1 MTSPGGKDGRNRPR
15 GPGRPPG
22 ASGPR
27 RPGPVRG
34 REAGAS
40 RDRDPGDDGT
50 PASGPSPGRGATG
63 QNGTPR
69 ATGPAARP
77 AERGRGGRRPGG
89 SPPPRGAD
97 TRRAKPRRAAMRR
110 ASPARRLHAGLL
122 CVGFA
127 LSLIAGRLVQ
137 LQGLEGASF
146 SSEAATLRL
155 KVVHIPAERGAITTA
170 DGTRLALTVQD
181 DNVIGAPLQLTGATP
196 AATAALRQRVAGMLA
211 GPLRMTQAA
220 IVYKLYHHVS
230 ANYVVVA
237 QGVPAGVGDRLGALL
252 AARGLAG
259 IYVQPTYVR
268 SYPNGDLAANLVG
281 FTNTVNGDLRGE
293 AGIEQSF
300 NSLLA
305 GRDGLQRVETG
316 TSGQSIPG
324 TSENVRTLVPGGDV
338 RLTILASLQ
347 WEAQQACAERIKV
360 TRADNCT
367 IVVMQP
373 GTGMILALAQ
383 YPTYQPANVTSLAP
397 TVDLPVAGIFP
408 PGSTAKVITAAA
420 ALDHGET
427 PLTRYRVPQQI
438 TIGGYTFHDAEY
450 HPTEQLTLAGVVAHS
465 SNVGMVQVA
474 HHVTPQVQYD
484 YYRNF
489 GIGVPTGLPLPDT
502 SQGQLPPVS
511 KWWGNERYTLAFG
524 QGVAATAVQ
533 MAGVYATI
541 ANHGIRVSPSI
552 VAGTTG
558 PTGQFVPAPR
568 PHSQRVLRA
577 ATASELIHILQQVPY
592 LDATLAAQPWG
603 EIPGYSIASKTGT
616 AEVWD
621 PKARCLC
628 QYGSS
633 YIGMAPASNPKV
645 VVAVNIQNP
654 KTGDYYGNYVAG
666 PAFYQVMKFALASLK
681 IPPDHGK
688 RPDVPLT
695 AG

>member
-1 MTSPGGKDGRNRPR
+1 
-15 GPGRPPG
+15 
-22 ASGPR
+22 
-27 RPGPVRG
+27 VR
-34 REAGAS
+34 
-40 RDRDPGDDGT
+40 
-50 PASGPSPGRGATG
+50 
-63 QNGTPR
+63 R
-69 ATGPAARP
+69 ATL
-77 AERGRGGRRPGG
+77 
-89 SPPPRGAD
+89 
-97 TRRAKPRRAAMRR
+97 RR
-110 ASPARRLHAGLL
+110 ASPARRLHASLL

-137 LQGLEGASF
+137 LQGVEGTSF
-146 SSEAATLRL
+146 SEQAANYRL
-155 KVVHIPAERGAITTA
+155 KANHIPAERGAITTA
-170 DGTRLALTVQD
+170 DGTKLALTVQD
-181 DNVIGAPLQLTGATP
+181 DSVIAAPFQLTGTTP
-196 AATAALRQRVAGMLA
+196 AATAGLRQRAAGLLA
-211 GPLRMTQAA
+211 GPLHMTEAA

-230 ANYVVVA
+230 PNYVVLA
-237 QGVPAGVGDRLGALL
+237 QAVPTMVGNHIAALL

-259 IYVQPTYVR
+259 IYLQPTYVR

-281 FTNTVNGDLRGE
+281 FTNTVNGDLKGE

-316 TSGQSIPG
+316 TSGQPIPG
-324 TSENVRTLVPGGDV
+324 TSENVRTLVSGADV

-360 TRADNCT
+360 TRADSCT

-373 GTGMILALAQ
+373 ATGKILALAQ
-383 YPTYQPANVTSLAP
+383 YPTYQPANVTSLAS

-420 ALDHGET
+420 ALEHGET
-427 PLTRYRVPQQI
+427 PLTPYRVPVQV
-438 TIGGYTFHDAEY
+438 TVGGYTFHDAEW
-450 HPTEQLTLAGVVAHS
+450 HPTERLTLAGIVAHS

-474 HHVTPQVQYD
+474 QHVNPQVQYD

-524 QGVAATAVQ
+524 QGVAVTAVQ

-541 ANHGIRVSPSI
+541 ANHGVRVPPSI

-558 PTGQFVPAPR
+558 PSGQYIPAPR
-568 PHSQRVLRA
+568 PHGQRVLRA
-577 ATASELIHILQQVPY
+577 ATASELISILQQVPY
-592 LDATLAAQPWG
+592 LDATLAYQPWG
-603 EIPGYSIASKTGT
+603 EIPGYSVASKTGT
-616 AEVWD
+616 AQVWD
-621 PKARCLC
+621 AKAGCLC

-633 YIGMAPASNPKV
+633 YIGMAPASNPKL

-654 KTGDYYGNYVAG
+654 KRGDYYGNYVAG

-681 IPPDHGK
+681 IPPDYGK

-695 AG
+695 TG